1 MRVSPISALLP
12 CLSALLLMLL
22 AGCATRAPVAAPE
35 VMALRGQI
43 AGRIPAGVDD
53 RSGWAAD
60 IQAALHAQSIA
71 PTLENICSVLAVI
84 EQESGYQADPVV
96 ADLGS
101 LSRRELDRRA
111 RAKRIP
117 QLALSSALKLASLD
131 GRSYAQ
137 RLETVRTEGQ
147 LSELYEEVIGRV
159 PLGARLLGSRNP
171 VQTGGAMQV
180 SIAFADAH
188 LGGYAYPLQG
198 SSARREVFTRRG
210 GVYFGIAHLL
220 GYQTPYTRKIHRF
233 ADYNAGWY
241 ASRNAAFQQAV
252 AVASGRTLALDGDL
266 LKPGAPLDAPGQTES
281 AVRSLAD
288 RLGMDAIAIRN
299 ELALGNQLQFN
310 QSPVF
315 VKVFALADARRGS
328 PLPRETLPGITLDSP
343 KITRNLTTAW
353 FATRVYERYQ
363 ACMAGPR

>member
-1 MRVSPISALLP
+1 MLLLPAVMLALL
-12 CLSALLLMLL
+12 A
-22 AGCATRAPVAAPE
+22 ACATTAPVAAPE
-35 VMALRGQI
+35 VMQVREQI
-43 AGRIPAGVDD
+43 IERMPARTDD
-53 RSGWAAD
+53 RPGWAAD
-60 IQAALHAQSIA
+60 IQTALHAQAIA
-71 PTLENICSVLAVI
+71 PTVENICSVLAVI

-96 ADLGS
+96 EGLAS
-101 LSRRELDRRA
+101 LSRRELERRA

-117 QLALSSALKLASLD
+117 QLALGSALKVQSLD

-137 RLETVRTEGQ
+137 RLEAVRTEGQ

-159 PLGARLLGSRNP
+159 PLGGRLLGGHNP

-188 LGGYAYPLQG
+188 LDGYPYPLQG
-198 SSARREVFTRRG
+198 SSARAEVFTRRG

-252 AVASGRTLALDGDL
+252 ALASGQSLALDGDL

-281 AVRSLAD
+281 AVRSLSGQ
-288 RLGMDAIAIRN
+288 LGMDHAAIRR
-299 ELALGNQLQFN
+299 ELALGNRLQFN
-310 QSPVF
+310 DSPLHAA
-315 VKVFALADARRGS
+315 VFALADAAAGTR
-328 PLPRETLPGITLDSP
+328 LPREILPGITLESP
-343 KITRNLTTAW
+343 KITRQLTTAW
-353 FATRVYERYQ
+353 FATRVYERYR